1 MVLIYR
7 MGSVKYFFQLMN
19 EGTSMMI
26 NLFKEHLRDKDLYSG
41 LGKTFPVKECSNK
54 TAKFIQNWKC

>member
-1 MVLIYR
+1 
-7 MGSVKYFFQLMN
+7 MN